1 MSHRLMATLILAA
14 AATVSASPAAA
25 QSTDETLRAL
35 RSDVESLRE
44 GQQKLQK
51 ELQEIKDLLR
61 TRGAV
66 AAPELPKDL
75 TFALAGRIVKGAPT
89 AKVVLVDFTD
99 YQ

>member
-1 MSHRLMATLILAA
+1 MTHWLMAMLLLAA
-14 AATVSASPAAA
+14 VALGSGPAAA
-25 QSTDETLRAL
+25 QSNDAL
-35 RSDVESLRE
+35 RTLQREVEALRE

-51 ELQEIKDLLR
+51 DVQELKDLLR
-61 TRGAV
+61 TRGA

-89 AKVVLVDFTD
+89 ARVVLVDFTD